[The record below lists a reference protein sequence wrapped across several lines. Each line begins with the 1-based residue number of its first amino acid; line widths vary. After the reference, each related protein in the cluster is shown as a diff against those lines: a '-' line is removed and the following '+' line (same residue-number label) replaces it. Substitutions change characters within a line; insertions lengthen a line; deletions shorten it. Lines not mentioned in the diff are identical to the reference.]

1 MGSIAPQ
8 SSEDATQSA
17 MQIDAFLQTHPVAI
31 SLRNDPDYT
40 ELRPHLKITESARAH
55 NFMTGAL
62 TGPQRISVPPYVF
75 SKENGG
81 GMVMIMHVGDNL
93 CDHPGIVHNG
103 LIAALF
109 DEGLARCCFAA
120 LPNKVGVTANLNIEH
135 HQPLMANS
143 YIVLSAETT
152 KLQGRKAWGYGQ
164 IETLPCDGKEMVLI
178 AEARGLFI
186 EPKQI
191 AVSFTCQTEL
201 MHGAN
206 LDIFRYWETR
216 IEVVERSIRD
226 LSHITLQSSA

>member
-1 MGSIAPQ
+1 MGSITPQ
-8 SSEDATQSA
+8 SSEDTTQSA
-17 MQIDAFLQTHPVAI
+17 TEIDAFIQTHPVAI

-40 ELRPHLKITESARAH
+40 ELRPHLKVAESARAH

-62 TGPQRISVPPYVF
+62 TGPQKISVPPYVF
-75 SKENGG
+75 SKEDGG
-81 GMVMIMHVGDNL
+81 KMVMLMHVGDNV
-93 CDHPGIVHNG
+93 CDYPGIVHNG

-152 KLQGRKAWGYGQ
+152 KLQGRKAWGYSR
-164 IETLPCDGKEMVLI
+164 IETLSGDGQGTNLI

-191 AVSFTCQTEL
+191 AVSSLVKSSWCIEL
-201 MHGAN
+201 N
-206 LDIFRYWETR
+206 WIFSGIGRL
-216 IEVVERSIRD
+216 V
-226 LSHITLQSSA
+226 